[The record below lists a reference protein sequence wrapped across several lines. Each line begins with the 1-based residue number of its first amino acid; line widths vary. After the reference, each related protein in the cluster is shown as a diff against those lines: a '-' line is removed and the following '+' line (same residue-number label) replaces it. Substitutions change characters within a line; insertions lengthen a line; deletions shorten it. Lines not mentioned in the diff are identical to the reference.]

1 MPRQPGQYTL
11 RVDGRPIIIS
21 LATARARCP
30 AEVAAMED
38 AFDQVKEARIHGDQ
52 QAIEAA
58 ERLHQDRMRDL
69 AHALGIRGLE

>member
-1 MPRQPGQYTL
+1 
-11 RVDGRPIIIS
+11 
-21 LATARARCP
+21 
-30 AEVAAMED
+30 MED

-69 AHALGIRGLE
+69 AHALGIRGLEE